1 MPADASLVSR
11 SPSVANASAPAARL
25 DETML
30 AMDVVDTIRHA
41 QGLVERELGA
51 DQREAA
57 LKQRLREIYGSQGI
71 DVPDRLLDEG
81 VAALQQNR
89 FVYRPTQPSFARS
102 LATVWATRAR
112 WGRPAALGV
121 VALLLIGCG
130 WWFGVHLPAQA
141 ARVAQQ
147 QELSTGLPKALQAE
161 TDRVL
166 ATTQLPDRRAQAEY
180 LLAEG
185 QAAARAGSLTD
196 GRARLAALQA
206 LQRQLS
212 LAYTVRI
219 VSRPGTPSGVWR
231 VATENARA
239 RNFYLI
245 VEALDV
251 NGRPVSVPITS
262 EENGQTKLVSQWG
275 LRVSPETFDRVRQD
289 KMQNGVLQDPI
300 VGNKQAGEYDTSWSI
315 PTNGGSILAW

>member
-11 SPSVANASAPAARL
+11 PPPVANTGASTARL

-41 QGLVERELGA
+41 QGLVERELDA

-57 LKQRLREIYGSQGI
+57 LKQRLREIYSSQGI

-89 FVYRPTQPSFARS
+89 FVYRPTQPSFARN
-102 LATVWATRAR
+102 LASIWATRGR

-121 VALLLIGCG
+121 LALLLLACG
-130 WWFGVHLPAQA
+130 WWFGIHLPAQS
-141 ARVAQQ
+141 ARIAQQ

-161 TDRVL
+161 ADRVF
-166 ATTQLPDRRAQAEY
+166 ATTQLPDMRAQAQR

-212 LAYTVRI
+212 LAYSVRI

-231 VATENARA
+231 VPSENARA

-245 VEALDV
+245 VEAVDA

-300 VGNKQAGEYDTSWSI
+300 VGNKQAGQHDTSWSF
-315 PTNGGSILAW
+315 PTNGGSILTW